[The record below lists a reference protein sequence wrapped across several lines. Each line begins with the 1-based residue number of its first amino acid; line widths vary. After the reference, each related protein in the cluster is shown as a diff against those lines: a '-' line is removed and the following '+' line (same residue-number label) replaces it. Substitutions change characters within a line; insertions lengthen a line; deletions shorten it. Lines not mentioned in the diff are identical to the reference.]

1 MKNLSDSLVESIL
14 LEASYI
20 TFNEKDLG
28 NMSKEELYTAL
39 QDAASAKTMCSIRKD
54 KKGEAEMTD
63 MIAKIRKMLA

>member
-20 TFNEKDLG
+20 TFNEKDLD

-39 QDAASAKTMCSIRKD
+39 QDAAAAKAFCFVRKD
-54 KKGEAEMTD
+54 KKGEAEMAD